1 VKTMRSIAADT
12 LTLIGREWTVIRY
25 SSFDE

>member
-1 VKTMRSIAADT
+1 MRSIAADT
-12 LTLIGREWTVIRY
+12 LTLIGRECTVIRY